1 MTTGSDNMQVTN
13 NGLSKKWVL
22 MDGHENL
29 MRIGAVKL
37 ANEKNRD
44 KNSFNEFSVRQA
56 EKWSRNLLGVEIYFW
71 LEIDVKSM
79 GVYYVF
85 VIYLFFFV
93 WLYWV
98 FTALRKLSV
107 AVASG
112 VYSEPCTGFSL

>member
-37 ANEKNRD
+37 ANEKNQD

-56 EKWSRNLLGVEIYFW
+56 EKWSRNLFLARNRCEINGSLLCFC
-71 LEIDVKSM
+71 
-79 GVYYVF
+79 
-85 VIYLFFFV
+85 YLFIFFC
-93 WLYWV
+93 LAILGLHC
-98 FTALRKLSV
+98 FT
-107 AVASG
+107 
-112 VYSEPCTGFSL
+112 

>member
-37 ANEKNRD
+37 ANEKNQD

-85 VIYLFFFV
+85 VIYLFFC
-93 WLYWV
+93 LAILGLHC
-98 FTALRKLSV
+98 FT
-107 AVASG
+107 
-112 VYSEPCTGFSL
+112 